1 MFAAREQAGSLGTQI
16 QARHCRPFFASAS
29 FTISVVIY
37 FCIVEVS
44 LEPRMGGKNE
54 KKNLQ
59 KDIHT
64 KPNRHNVRH
73 GRNKRRVQFPLQ
85 CYHLS
90 GKSEESFQVSVQK

>member
-44 LEPRMGGKNE
+44 LEQRMGGGE
-54 KKNLQ
+54 GKNLQ

-64 KPNRHNVRH
+64 KPNRHTVRQDH
-73 GRNKRRVQFPLQ
+73 NKGGVQFPLQ

-90 GKSEESFQVSVQK
+90 GKSEESFQVNVQK